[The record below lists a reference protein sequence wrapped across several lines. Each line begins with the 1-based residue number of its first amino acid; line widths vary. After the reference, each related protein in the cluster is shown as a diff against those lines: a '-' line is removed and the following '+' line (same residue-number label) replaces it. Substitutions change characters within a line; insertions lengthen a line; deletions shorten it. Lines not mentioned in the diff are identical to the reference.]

1 MASRLAKDKKAT
13 RQRKGTQITEWR
25 GGDKSQHWRSP
36 STSSPEL
43 LGPGKGTKCRPN
55 QESAPLTRGEAK
67 DSAVLPSRDADLLEP
82 PSGVNGVKP
91 PLHFGERAR
100 DCSPGHAGKE
110 GPSPR
115 EDEGVSGVSSSYG
128 ARGGFLASG
137 WSTLPTTCPE

>member
-1 MASRLAKDKKAT
+1 MFLSREGRDLGVAFQDPPGCQAS
-13 RQRKGTQITEWR
+13 
-25 GGDKSQHWRSP
+25 S
-36 STSSPEL
+36 
-43 LGPGKGTKCRPN
+43 
-55 QESAPLTRGEAK
+55 RGEAK

-115 EDEGVSGVSSSYG
+115 EDGGVSGVSSSCG
-128 ARGGFLASG
+128 ACGGFLLRHGEDHGASRAAPG
-137 WSTLPTTCPE
+137 KSGLPARSEEERVVALE